1 MVITE
6 PRSSSGVSS
15 FRPGGTFAPM
25 LDAVLFDLDGTLTDP
40 AEGITGAFRHAVAS
54 VGHPAEDDADLTWI
68 IGPAV
73 RDNLARY
80 GLPEQHH
87 DLVVKTFRAHMTE
100 VGLFQASVIAGIT
113 EVLASLHEAGVP
125 LALATAK
132 PTNQAEVSLDHFDLM
147 RYFTVVAGNT
157 LGAPISKS
165 QIMADALQQLGE
177 PDRARVAM
185 VGDRHHDID
194 GAHANGCIA
203 VAVTWGY
210 AEVGE
215 MDVARPHHIVD
226 TPGQL
231 RDLLHRLP

>member
-1 MVITE
+1 
-6 PRSSSGVSS
+6 
-15 FRPGGTFAPM
+15 M

-54 VGHPAEDDADLTWI
+54 VGHPADDDADLTWI

-80 GLPEQHH
+80 GLPEEHH
-87 DLVVKTFRAHMTE
+87 DLVVTTFRAHMTE
-100 VGLFQASVIAGIT
+100 IGLFQATVIAGIT
-113 EVLASLHEAGVP
+113 EVLAALHAEGVP
-125 LALATAK
+125 IALATAK
-132 PTNQAEVSLDHFDLM
+132 PTNQAEISLAHFDL
-147 RYFTVVAGNT
+147 RQYFTVVAGNT

-165 QIMADALQQLGE
+165 LIMANALTELGS
-177 PDRARVAM
+177 PDPARVAM

-194 GAHANGCIA
+194 GAHANGCLA

-215 MDVARPHHIVD
+215 MDIAKPHHLVD
-226 TPGQL
+226 TPAQL
-231 RDLLHRLP
+231 GELLLRLP

>member
-1 MVITE
+1 
-6 PRSSSGVSS
+6 
-15 FRPGGTFAPM
+15 M

-54 VGHPAEDDADLTWI
+54 VGHPADDDADLTWI

-73 RDNLARY
+73 RDNLTRY
-80 GLPEQHH
+80 GVPEEHH

-100 VGLFQASVIAGIT
+100 IGLFQATVIAGIT
-113 EVLASLHEAGVP
+113 AVLASLQETGIP

-132 PTNQAEVSLDHFDLM
+132 PKYQAEISLDHFDL
-147 RYFTVVAGNT
+147 RQHFTVVAG
-157 LGAPISKS
+157 GIADGQPRSKS
-165 QIMADALQQLGE
+165 LIVADALEELGS
-177 PDRARVAM
+177 PDPSNVAM

-210 AEVGE
+210 AEAGE

-226 TPGQL
+226 TPAELGA
-231 RDLLHRLP
+231 LLLRLP

>member
-1 MVITE
+1 MDRI
-6 PRSSSGVSS
+6 RA
-15 FRPGGTFAPM
+15 PGTVGPM

-73 RDNLARY
+73 RDNLSRY
-80 GLPEQHH
+80 GLPDEHH
-87 DLVVKTFRAHMTE
+87 DEVVLTFRTAMTE
-100 VGLFQASVIAGIT
+100 FGLFQATVIAGVT
-113 EVLASLHEAGVP
+113 DVLATLHDAEVP

-132 PTNQAEVSLDHFDLM
+132 PTNQAEISLEHFGLD
-147 RYFTVVAGNT
+147 RYFTVIAGNT
-157 LGAPISKS
+157 LGAPISKG
-165 QIMADALQQLGE
+165 QIMAHALVELGG
-177 PDRARVAM
+177 PDPARVAM

-210 AEVGE
+210 AEAGE
-215 MDVARPHHIVD
+215 MDVAKPHHVVD
-226 TPGQL
+226 TTGDL
-231 RDLLHRLP
+231 RDLLLRLP

>member
-1 MVITE
+1 MGFLTAVG
-6 PRSSSGVSS
+6 RYG
-15 FRPGGTFAPM
+15 RRM

-80 GLPEQHH
+80 GLPDEHH
-87 DLVVKTFRAHMTE
+87 DLVVTTFRAHMTE
-100 VGLFQASVIAGIT
+100 VGLFQATVIAGIT
-113 EVLASLHEAGVP
+113 DVLATLQEQGIP

-132 PTNQAEVSLDHFDLM
+132 PVFQAEISLEHFGLD
-147 RYFTVVAGNT
+147 RYFTVVAG
-157 LGAPISKS
+157 GIADGVPRSKS
-165 QIMADALQQLGE
+165 LIVGDALAALGH
-177 PDRARVAM
+177 PDPARVAM

-210 AEVGE
+210 AEGGE
-215 MDVARPHHIVD
+215 MDVAKPHHIVD
-226 TPGQL
+226 SPAELTA
-231 RDLLHRLP
+231 LLHRLP

>member
-1 MVITE
+1 MGRT
-6 PRSSSGVSS
+6 GAAGTVS
-15 FRPGGTFAPM
+15 RM

-40 AEGITGAFRHAVAS
+40 VEGITGAFRHAVAS
-54 VGHPAEDDADLTWI
+54 VGHPADDEADLTWI

-80 GLPEQHH
+80 GLPEEHH

-100 VGLFQASVIAGIT
+100 VGLFQAAVIAGMVD
-113 EVLASLHEAGVP
+113 VLATLQETGVP

-132 PTNQAEVSLDHFDLM
+132 PVSQAETSLQHFDLR
-147 RYFTVVAGNT
+147 RYFTAVAG
-157 LGAPISKS
+157 GIGDGQPRSKS
-165 QIMADALQQLGE
+165 LIVGDALAALGH
-177 PDRARVAM
+177 PDPARVAM

-210 AEVGE
+210 AEAGE
-215 MDVARPHHIVD
+215 MDIARPHHIVD
-226 TPGQL
+226 TPAALGA
-231 RDLLHRLP
+231 LLLGLP

>member
-1 MVITE
+1 
-6 PRSSSGVSS
+6 
-15 FRPGGTFAPM
+15 M

-54 VGHPAEDDADLTWI
+54 VGHPADDDADLTWI
-68 IGPAV
+68 IGPSV

-80 GLPEQHH
+80 GLPEEHH
-87 DLVVKTFRAHMTE
+87 DLVVTTFRAHMTE
-100 VGLFQASVIAGIT
+100 IGLFQATVIAGIT
-113 EVLASLHEAGVP
+113 EVLASLHRADVP

-132 PTNQAEVSLDHFDLM
+132 PTDQAQTSLEHVALEAF
-147 RYFTVVAGNT
+147 FTVVSGNT
-157 LGAPISKS
+157 AGAPISKS
-165 QIMADALQQLGE
+165 QIMANALDQLE
-177 PDRARVAM
+177 HPDPARVAM

-215 MDVARPHHIVD
+215 MDVAKPHHIVD
-226 TPGQL
+226 TPAQL
-231 RDLLHRLP
+231 GELLMRLP

>member
-1 MVITE
+1 
-6 PRSSSGVSS
+6 
-15 FRPGGTFAPM
+15 M

-68 IGPAV
+68 IGPSV
-73 RDNLARY
+73 RDNLDRF
-80 GLPEQHH
+80 GLPAQHH
-87 DLVVKTFRAHMTE
+87 DEVVLTFRAAMTE
-100 VGLFQASVIAGIT
+100 FGLFQATVIAGIT
-113 EVLASLHEAGVP
+113 DVLASLRDAGVP

-132 PTNQAEVSLDHFDLM
+132 PTNQAQISLDHLAMD
-147 RYFTVVAGNT
+147 RYFTVVSGNT
-157 LGAPISKS
+157 LGAPISKG
-165 QIMADALQQLGE
+165 QIMANALEQLGH
-177 PDRARVAM
+177 PDPARVAM

-210 AEVGE
+210 AEAGE

-226 TPGQL
+226 TPAQL
-231 RDLLHRLP
+231 GELLLALP